1 MNYLAQAIHNLCESA
16 EFTFQ
21 EQDYSTVNWIKLEG
35 KAPTL
40 AEINAEIT
48 KIKIKEKDAVKAKDA
63 ARASALVKL
72 AALGLTLDE
81 VTAILG

>member
-1 MNYLAQAIHNLCESA
+1 MNYLAQAIHNLSEGA

-21 EQDYSTVNWIKLEG
+21 EQDYSTVNWVKLDG
-35 KAPTL
+35 AAPTQ
-40 AEINAEIT
+40 EQINAEIV
-48 KIKIKEKDAVKAKDA
+48 KIKAEEKDAVKAKNA
-63 ARASALVKL
+63 AKTSALAKL